1 MPTTGLS
8 APRAADEHRHRQA
21 EVAPAATAIALVPVE
36 PAGGSEHDG
45 GELLLAEEVA
55 LVNEMGGR
63 REHSQVAVPV
73 DGPVNLIKRIWR

>member
-21 EVAPAATAIALVPVE
+21 EVAPAATAIAVVPVE

-45 GELLLAEEVA
+45 GELLLAE
-55 LVNEMGGR
+55 MGGR
-63 REHSQVAVPV
+63 REHSQVAVPI
-73 DGPVNLIKRIWR
+73 DGPVNLIKHIWR